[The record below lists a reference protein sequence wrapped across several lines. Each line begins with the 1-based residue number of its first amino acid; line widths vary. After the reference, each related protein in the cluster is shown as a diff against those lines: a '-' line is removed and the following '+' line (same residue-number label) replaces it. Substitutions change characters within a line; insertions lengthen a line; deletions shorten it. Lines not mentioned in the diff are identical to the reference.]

1 MKVFYPVFGF
11 VLFLMVG
18 CFDASEPTLP
28 VYGFKKVVEK
38 TVNGETIIDSLDH
51 QIPPFSLVDQDSTV
65 ITEKTVNGKIYL
77 VDFFFTSC
85 FTICPKVKKNMKR
98 VYQTYKDQED
108 VLILSH
114 SIDYRY
120 DTVGRLAWYAD
131 KFGIEAEKWHL
142 LHGSYEDMLRMS
154 YAYLLTALE
163 DKEAPGGFDH
173 SGSIALLDRKR
184 RIRGFYDGTD
194 ADKMDDL
201 IRDIAILLNE

>member
-18 CFDASEPTLP
+18 CFDMSEPTLP

-142 LHGSYEDMLRMS
+142 LHGSYDDMLRMS

>member
-1 MKVFYPVFGF
+1 
-11 VLFLMVG
+11 
-18 CFDASEPTLP
+18 
-28 VYGFKKVVEK
+28 
-38 TVNGETIIDSLDH
+38 
-51 QIPPFSLVDQDSTV
+51 
-65 ITEKTVNGKIYL
+65 
-77 VDFFFTSC
+77 
-85 FTICPKVKKNMKR
+85 MKR

-131 KFGIEAEKWHL
+131 KFGIEAKKWHL